1 MNAGLPA
8 SDRGLNARPRP
19 SYRDRPPVSEPTL
32 IVGAGP
38 GGLAAARAF
47 KLFRV
52 PYVQVERH
60 RDVGGIWD
68 EDNPGTPI
76 YESAHFISSKTCSAF
91 HGMPMPDAY
100 PDYPGR
106 TQILEYLRAF
116 ADAFA
121 LREPIRFGTEV
132 TTATPLPEGGWS
144 VRFADGTTARH
155 RAIVAT
161 VGAQWL
167 PVMPSYPGSFN
178 GELLHSAAY
187 WSSESLRGR
196 RVLVIGGGN
205 SGFDIACDAA
215 KVAARAAL
223 SIRRGYWVFPKH
235 LFGRPVDAFLQSG
248 PHLPNWLAQPV
259 LSGILRMVVG
269 RQDRFGLRAPD
280 HKPLES
286 HPVLNSQVFH
296 YLSHGDLVM
305 KPDVSRFEGD
315 TVRFGDGS
323 SEVFDV
329 VLCATGFRHE
339 VPFLPPETIPT
350 TRSGRPRLL
359 TGTFVPGRTDL
370 FVPGMFETNS
380 GGYLLYDKLA
390 CLVAQTVRDLDDP
403 ARASRVRATI
413 HQEVDLR
420 GGIRFVDSPRTEDY
434 VDATALARRIAAV
447 ARELDWKL
455 PSATAFD
462 PIRR

>member
-1 MNAGLPA
+1 
-8 SDRGLNARPRP
+8 
-19 SYRDRPPVSEPTL
+19 
-32 IVGAGP
+32 
-38 GGLAAARAF
+38 
-47 KLFRV
+47 
-52 PYVQVERH
+52 
-60 RDVGGIWD
+60 
-68 EDNPGTPI
+68 
-76 YESAHFISSKTCSAF
+76 
-91 HGMPMPDAY
+91 
-100 PDYPGR
+100 
-106 TQILEYLRAF
+106 
-116 ADAFA
+116 
-121 LREPIRFGTEV
+121 
-132 TTATPLPEGGWS
+132 
-144 VRFADGTTARH
+144 
-155 RAIVAT
+155 
-161 VGAQWL
+161 
-167 PVMPSYPGSFN
+167 
-178 GELLHSAAY
+178 
-187 WSSESLRGR
+187 
-196 RVLVIGGGN
+196 
-205 SGFDIACDAA
+205 
-215 KVAARAAL
+215 
-223 SIRRGYWVFPKH
+223 
-235 LFGRPVDAFLQSG
+235 
-248 PHLPNWLAQPV
+248 
-259 LSGILRMVVG
+259 MVVG

>member
-1 MNAGLPA
+1 VT
-8 SDRGLNARPRP
+8 D
-19 SYRDRPPVSEPTL
+19 PTL

-52 PYVQVERH
+52 PYVHVERH

-68 EDNPGTPI
+68 DDNPGTPI

-106 TQILEYLRAF
+106 VHILEYLRAF
-116 ADAFA
+116 ADAFG

-132 TTATPLPEGGWS
+132 TSATPLADGGWS
-144 VRFADGTTARH
+144 VGFADGTTSRH

-167 PVMPSYPGSFN
+167 PVLPTYPGTFT

-187 WSSESLRGR
+187 WSSDALRAR

-223 SIRRGYWVFPKH
+223 SVRRGYWVFPKH
-235 LFGRPVDAFLQSG
+235 LFGQPVDVFLQSG
-248 PHLPNWLAQPV
+248 PHVPNWLGQRI
-259 LSGILRMVVG
+259 LSGILRLVVG

-286 HPVLNSQVFH
+286 HPVLNTQVFH

-305 KPDVSRFEGD
+305 KPDVTRFEGD
-315 TVRFGDGS
+315 LVHFSDGS
-323 SEVFDV
+323 AEPFDV
-329 VLCATGFRHE
+329 VLCATGFRHA
-339 VPFLPPETIPT
+339 VPFLPAATIPT
-350 TRSGRPRLL
+350 TRSGRPRLM
-359 TGTFVPGRTDL
+359 TGAFVAGRTDL

-380 GGYLLYDKLA
+380 GGYRLYDKLG
-390 CLVAQTVRDLDDP
+390 CLVAQAVRDLADP
-403 ARASRVRATI
+403 SRAPRVRATI
-413 HQEVDLR
+413 HEDVDLR
-420 GGIRFVDSPRTEDY
+420 GGLRFVDSPRTEDY
-434 VDATALARRIAAV
+434 VDATALGKRIEAV
-447 ARELDWKL
+447 ARELGWEL

>member
-1 MNAGLPA
+1 MPG
-8 SDRGLNARPRP
+8 
-19 SYRDRPPVSEPTL
+19 PTL

-38 GGLAAARAF
+38 GGLAVARAF
-47 KLFRV
+47 KLFGV
-52 PYVQVERH
+52 PYVHVERH

-68 EDNPGTPI
+68 ADNPGTPI
-76 YESAHFISSKTCSAF
+76 YESAHFISSKACSAF
-91 HGMPMPDAY
+91 HGMPMPEDY

-106 TQILEYLRAF
+106 AQILEYLRAF
-116 ADAFA
+116 ADAFG
-121 LREPIRFGTEV
+121 LREGIRFGTEV
-132 TTATPLPEGGWS
+132 TAAEPVAGGGWR
-144 VRFADGTTARH
+144 VTFADGTSAEH

-167 PVMPSYPGSFN
+167 PVLPTYPGTFT

-187 WSSESLRGR
+187 WSAEPLRGR

-223 SIRRGYWVFPKH
+223 STRRGYWVFPKH
-235 LFGRPVDAFLQSG
+235 LFGQPVDAFVQQG
-248 PHLPNWLAQPV
+248 PHLPNWITQPLLV
-259 LSGILRMVVG
+259 AILRLVVG
-269 RQDRFGLRAPD
+269 RQDRFGLPVPD

-286 HPVLNSQVFH
+286 HPVLNTQVFH

-305 KPDVSRFEGD
+305 KPDVDRFEGD
-315 TVRFGDGS
+315 VVRFKDGS
-323 SEVFDV
+323 CEPFDV

-339 VPFLPPETIPT
+339 VPFLPPGTIAT

-359 TGTFVPGRTDL
+359 TGAFVPGRHDL

-380 GGYLLYDKLA
+380 GGYLLFDKLA
-390 CLVAQTVRDLDDP
+390 FLVAQAVRDQDDP
-403 ARASRVRATI
+403 VRGPRVRSAV
-413 HQEVDLR
+413 QEDVDLR

-434 VDATALARRIAAV
+434 FDATALTRRIEALARTLGWRLPTHDAFDAVRKPGGAARAEAV
-447 ARELDWKL
+447 A
-455 PSATAFD
+455 AAG
-462 PIRR
+462 

>member
-1 MNAGLPA
+1 MTA
-8 SDRGLNARPRP
+8 
-19 SYRDRPPVSEPTL
+19 PTL

-38 GGLAAARAF
+38 GGLAVARAF
-47 KLFRV
+47 KVFGV
-52 PYVQVERH
+52 PYVHVERH
-60 RDVGGIWD
+60 ADVGGIWD
-68 EDNPGTPI
+68 ADNPGTPI

-91 HGMPMPDAY
+91 HGMPMPDHY

-106 TQILEYLRAF
+106 LQILEYLRNFAEAF
-116 ADAFA
+116 G
-121 LREPIRFGTEV
+121 LRETIRFGSEV
-132 TTATPLPEGGWS
+132 TAAAPQPDGGWA
-144 VRFADGTTARH
+144 VTFADGSTAEH
-155 RAIVAT
+155 GAIVAT

-167 PVMPSYPGSFN
+167 PVMPSYPGTFA

-187 WSSESLRGR
+187 WSSESLRGK

-223 SIRRGYWVFPKH
+223 SVRRGYWVFPKH
-235 LFGRPVDAFLQSG
+235 LFGQPVDAFVQQG
-248 PHLPNWLAQPV
+248 PHLPNWLAQPLLTAV
-259 LSGILRMVVG
+259 LRLTVG

-286 HPVLNSQVFH
+286 HPVLNTQVFH

-315 TVRFGDGS
+315 VVHFTDGTA
-323 SEVFDV
+323 EAFDV

-339 VPFLPPETIPT
+339 VPFLPPATIPT
-350 TRSGRPRLL
+350 TRSGRPRLV
-359 TGTFVPGRTDL
+359 TGAFVPGRTDL

-380 GGYLLYDKLA
+380 GGYLLFDKLA
-390 CLVAQTVRDLDDP
+390 FLVAQTVRDVDDR
-403 ARASRVRATI
+403 ARAAQVRRAI
-413 HQEVDLR
+413 HHEVDLR

-434 VDATALARRIAAV
+434 LDATALAHRIAAL
-447 ARELDWKL
+447 AKELGWML
-455 PSATAFD
+455 PTAEAFD
-462 PIRR
+462 HIRR

>member
-1 MNAGLPA
+1 MSG
-8 SDRGLNARPRP
+8 
-19 SYRDRPPVSEPTL
+19 PTL

-38 GGLAAARAF
+38 GGLAVARAF
-47 KLFRV
+47 KLFGV
-52 PYVQVERH
+52 PYVHVERH

-68 EDNPGTPI
+68 ADNPGTPI

-91 HGMPMPDAY
+91 HGMPMPESY

-106 TQILEYLRAF
+106 QQILDYVRAF
-116 ADAFA
+116 ADAFG
-121 LREPIRFGTEV
+121 LRDGIRFGTEV
-132 TTATPLPEGGWS
+132 TAATPSADGGWR
-144 VRFADGTTARH
+144 VTFADGSSAEH

-167 PVMPSYPGSFN
+167 PVVPTYPGTFT

-215 KVAARAAL
+215 KVASHAAL
-223 SIRRGYWVFPKH
+223 SVRRGYWVFPKH
-235 LFGRPVDAFLQSG
+235 LFGQPVDAFIRQG
-248 PHLPNWLAQPV
+248 PHLPNWINQPLLV
-259 LSGILRMVVG
+259 AILRMTVG
-269 RQDRFGLRAPD
+269 RQDRFGLPTPD

-286 HPVLNSQVFH
+286 HPVLNTQVFH

-305 KPDVSRFEGD
+305 KPDVEHFEGD
-315 TVRFGDGS
+315 RVRFTDGS

-339 VPFLPPETIPT
+339 VPFLPAGTLPT

-359 TGTFVPGRTDL
+359 TGAFVPGRNDL

-380 GGYLLYDKLA
+380 GGYQLYDKLA
-390 CLVAQTVRDLDDP
+390 FLVAQTVRDADHP
-403 ARASRVRATI
+403 ERGPRVRSAI
-413 HQEVDLR
+413 QADADLS

-434 VDATALARRIAAV
+434 VDATALAHRIEALAAS
-447 ARELDWKL
+447 LGWTL
-455 PSATAFD
+455 PSEEAFAS
-462 PIRR
+462 IRQR